1 VDKAEKIKRALQETK
16 KHREGRGSPSAPV
29 PEPSSSQVP
38 EDSDPFDNPRFGD
51 LLSPKGEDEA
61 PLAPASEEMLP
72 GGALLLHYTRDRAFG
87 PRKGETMERTELKKA
102 LRDFERRLKA
112 LAREMGVVLE
122 VWRGERTVVL
132 KPEKKWDSY
141 FFPPFALI
149 EQGDHLLLAAFLPRE
164 VRRRGEVKGEA
175 LPLVVVDLELGGE
188 VLPAAVVGLREVP
201 KRPLF
206 DEIVS
211 ELALASLKLVLEAKD
226 ALEMGRLEA

>member
-1 VDKAEKIKRALQETK
+1 
-16 KHREGRGSPSAPV
+16 
-29 PEPSSSQVP
+29 
-38 EDSDPFDNPRFGD
+38 
-51 LLSPKGEDEA
+51 
-61 PLAPASEEMLP
+61 
-72 GGALLLHYTRDRAFG
+72 
-87 PRKGETMERTELKKA
+87 MERTEVKKA

-112 LAREMGVVLE
+112 LAKEMGVALE

-132 KPEKKWDSY
+132 RPEEEPDF

-149 EQGDHLLLAAFLPRE
+149 GQGGQLFLAAFLPRE

-175 LPLVVVDLELGGE
+175 LPFVVVDLELGGE
-188 VLPAAVVGLREVP
+188 VFPAAVVGLYEVP

-226 ALEMGRLEA
+226 VLEMGRLEA